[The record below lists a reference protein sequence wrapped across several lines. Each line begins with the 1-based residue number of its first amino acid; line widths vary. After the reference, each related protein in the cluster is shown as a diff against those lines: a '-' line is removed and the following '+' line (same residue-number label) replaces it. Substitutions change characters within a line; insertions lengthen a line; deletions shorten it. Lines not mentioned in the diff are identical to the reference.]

1 MSPPDFWLRP
11 DTRSQKFLNTL
22 ECHVPLITMTE
33 RLHIR
38 EIVEADLAFL
48 ARIYSDAVCM
58 QYYAGF
64 KSHLET
70 RAWFE
75 QLAFDSYNRHG
86 FGLWAVVDATSN
98 EVIGDCGITLQQ
110 TPAGFEP
117 EIGYHLWRE
126 FWGQGFATEA
136 AIACRDYA
144 FQNLGLRRVVSIT
157 SSDNIPSQKVAQR
170 VHDRKEIYQKRLRG
184 TLVDR
189 YLYISE
195 K

>member
-1 MSPPDFWLRP
+1 
-11 DTRSQKFLNTL
+11 
-22 ECHVPLITMTE
+22 
-33 RLHIR
+33 
-38 EIVEADLAFL
+38 
-48 ARIYSDAVCM
+48 M
-58 QYYAGF
+58 QYYAGI

-126 FWGQGFATEA
+126 FGTGFCNRGGDRLPRLCFSKSWSAQSGQ
-136 AIACRDYA
+136 YH
-144 FQNLGLRRVVSIT
+144 QLGQHTLA
-157 SSDNIPSQKVAQR
+157 KVAQR
-170 VHDRKEIYQKRLRG
+170 VHNRKEIYQKRLRG

-195 K
+195 KCYP

>member
-1 MSPPDFWLRP
+1 MKS
-11 DTRSQKFLNTL
+11 
-22 ECHVPLITMTE
+22 
-33 RLHIR
+33 
-38 EIVEADLAFL
+38 
-48 ARIYSDAVCM
+48 
-58 QYYAGF
+58 GF
-64 KSHLET
+64 
-70 RAWFE
+70 
-75 QLAFDSYNRHG
+75 
-86 FGLWAVVDATSN
+86 
-98 EVIGDCGITLQQ
+98 
-110 TPAGFEP
+110 
-117 EIGYHLWRE
+117 WRE
-126 FWGQGFATEA
+126 FWGQGFAAEA